1 MEQSVAFANTAA
13 LLADP
18 SRAAM
23 LLTMLDGKAYTAKEL
38 ARAARVTPQTA
49 SFHLDKML
57 KARLL
62 AALRQGRH
70 RYFRLADS
78 GVAGTLESV
87 LVLQNT
93 PMPKQ
98 ISSGCP
104 PQLHE
109 ARTCFDHIA
118 GKLGVRLYR
127 ASAAK
132 GWVTHSGS
140 DMAITNAAGHLLDE
154 LEIRPKS
161 RPIAARPCLDW
172 SERDFHFS
180 GDFGRFLLQGMI
192 EQRWVLR
199 GKARALTVTEK
210 GAHRLKSWGM

>member
-23 LLTMLDGKAYTAKEL
+23 LLAMLDGKAYTAKEL

-57 KARLL
+57 NARLL
-62 AALRQGRH
+62 EVLRQGRH

-78 GVAGTLESV
+78 EVASTLESV

-93 PMPKQ
+93 PSPEQ

-127 ASAAK
+127 ACAAR
-132 GWVTHSGS
+132 GWVTYSGS
-140 DMAITNAAGHLLDE
+140 EMAVTDAAGHLLDE
-154 LEIRPKS
+154 LGIR
-161 RPIAARPCLDW
+161 REYGPIGARPCLDW

-180 GDFGRFLLQGMI
+180 GDFGRFLLHGMI

-199 GKARALTVTEK
+199 GKARALTLTEK
-210 GAHRLKSWGM
+210 GARRLKSWGM